1 MTTGFLQYLAKA
13 FLKEVSFG
21 AMRSLLLPRFA
32 VFCCI
37 YLYSI
42 SPLLAQD
49 YIDLASFSYTS
60 SFERTL
66 EDTNIEAAIQ
76 EWNINLDLPLVL
88 NNENALIFGLS
99 ANTINVDLIPTP
111 NPETNLYATT
121 LRLGWNTTFN
131 ERWSGTFLLMPK
143 VASDFSSGFR
153 RGKQI
158 GAVVLFTQTRT
169 DRLKY
174 LYGIYGNTE
183 EFGLLLVP
191 ILGVY
196 YKSADNLFEAD
207 VFLPVRVDLNYSLSN
222 TVSAGLRFDGLGSSF
237 SLQKEGFNDHYVTRA
252 SNELYLYG
260 QYKITP
266 SLLLRGKFGYSFF
279 RNFKVYDNEDKID
292 LSLVGIFFGNDREI
306 LNQDLNDSF
315 QFKLEM
321 VYRFNLIKNN
331 PKPKVSK

>member
-1 MTTGFLQYLAKA
+1 MYLTTGFFQLMAKT

-21 AMRSLLLPRFA
+21 AMRSLLPPQFA
-32 VFCCI
+32 VFSCVF
-37 YLYSI
+37 LSSI
-42 SPLLAQD
+42 CLLVAQD
-49 YIDLASFSYTS
+49 HIDLASISYTS

-76 EWNINLDLPLVL
+76 EWNFNLDLPLVI

-99 ANTINVDLIPTP
+99 ANTINVDLSPSP
-111 NPETNLYATT
+111 NPETDLYSTT

-131 ERWSGTFLLMPK
+131 ERWSGTFLVMPK

-158 GAVVLFTQTRT
+158 GAVVLFTRT
-169 DRLKY
+169 KTERLKY

-207 VFLPVRVDLNYSLSN
+207 VFLPVRLDLNYSLN
-222 TVSAGLRFDGLGSSF
+222 ETLSAGLRFDGLGSSF
-237 SLQKEGFNDHYVTRA
+237 SLQKDGFNDHYVTRA

-260 QYKITP
+260 QLKLTP

-306 LNQDLNDSF
+306 LNRDLNDSF

-331 PKPKVSK
+331 PKP